1 MQCGIST
8 GRLLACKD
16 NVGGIRNIYFADYGT
31 LGALTITDG
40 EITAIAG
47 TPDIYKYEVR
57 GANNLEVT
65 VTQSADNGTTFYEQA
80 LNVTLHKLDNDT
92 TVALHEIVIGR
103 PHIFIEDNNG
113 KFYSV
118 GVTRGCDITGG
129 TFSTGTAFGDLSGYT
144 LAFTAQEPFYPYL
157 TASTVISNNLDNTNI
172 DPA

>member
-1 MQCGIST
+1 LPVGKLRVGLFPLNAD
-8 GRLLACKD
+8 GR
-16 NVGGIRNIYFADYGT
+16 
-31 LGALTITDG
+31 
-40 EITAIAG
+40 
-47 TPDIYKYEVR
+47 
-57 GANNLEVT
+57 
-65 VTQSADNGTTFYEQA
+65 
-80 LNVTLHKLDNDT
+80 
-92 TVALHEIVIGR
+92 VIGR

-157 TASTVISNNLDNTNI
+157 VASSVIGNNLDNTNI